1 MSFGY
6 LLIYYEKLAF
16 SSQAFV
22 EDCGAC
28 SRHSARARQFIR
40 PTMSR
45 LSALFAVLAVAAAPA
60 AAPTAASAQSTLN
73 VEIDR
78 SSRVQLAGAAASVIV
93 GNPQIAD
100 VSVVD
105 ANTLFIT
112 GKGYGVTEV
121 VAVDGVGRTLFQR
134 DVVVTGG
141 STGSVRVWRGGQAT
155 EMACASSC
163 APSIRTAGDTGA
175 AGAPSATTP

>member
-1 MSFGY
+1 
-6 LLIYYEKLAF
+6 
-16 SSQAFV
+16 
-22 EDCGAC
+22 
-28 SRHSARARQFIR
+28 
-40 PTMSR
+40 MSR
-45 LSALFAVLAVAAAPA
+45 LSALLAALALAVVPA
-60 AAPTAASAQSTLN
+60 AASAQTLN

-78 SSRVQLAGAAASVIV
+78 SARVQLAGTASSVIV

-134 DVVVTGG
+134 EVVVTGG

-163 APSIRTAGDTGA
+163 APSIRSLGDG
-175 AGAPSATTP
+175 GAPPAPATP

>member
-1 MSFGY
+1 
-6 LLIYYEKLAF
+6 
-16 SSQAFV
+16 
-22 EDCGAC
+22 
-28 SRHSARARQFIR
+28 
-40 PTMSR
+40 MSR
-45 LSALFAVLAVAAAPA
+45 LSTLLAALAVAAVAPA
-60 AAPTAASAQSTLN
+60 PALAQSTMN

-78 SSRVQLAGAAASVIV
+78 SSRVQLAGAASSVIV

-163 APSIRTAGDTGA
+163 APSIRTAGDSGA
-175 AGAPSATTP
+175 VGASAAAPGTP